1 MSLIKKGPSPALTL
15 AHPANSRHSPGR
27 AASGAKKSPGEE
39 TSALALACT
48 PAAVRSRGMS
58 LALEQG
64 KPLIFAA
71 ETGEI
76 SWRLSVPPPKSSQSR
91 QVIEN
96 KGSEE
101 AIFVCQSRQ
110 VTDKKQVIEYMEI
123 GILGDKMAHD
133 LLAHPILR
141 PRTVV

>member
-1 MSLIKKGPSPALTL
+1 M
-15 AHPANSRHSPGR
+15 
-27 AASGAKKSPGEE
+27 
-39 TSALALACT
+39 ALALKQA
-48 PAAVRSRGMS
+48 
-58 LALEQG
+58 
-64 KPLIFAA
+64 KPMIFIA
-71 ETGEI
+71 ETGQI
-76 SWRLSVPPPKSSQSR
+76 SWRLFVLPTKSSQSR

-133 LLAHPILR
+133 LLGHPIVWPAIKSLSM
-141 PRTVV
+141 